1 MTETL
6 PSVSSMPKEAKKTR
20 RVSRSETERA
30 AVRELVKAARA
41 RGEDLT
47 GPGGLLKILTKDVLE
62 IALEEEMTE
71 HLGYDKHAAEGRNNA
86 NSRNGTRAK
95 TVTTPA
101 AGEVVIEVP
110 RDRDGTF
117 EPVIVK
123 KRQRRLNDVDAVVL
137 SLFARGL
144 TTGEIS
150 AHFAWGYLPLA
161 GAVYG
166 VSISKDTI
174 SRITDKVI
182 EWGRPRVRGR
192 CRRGHPGRC
201 RPSTPRS
208 SSMPSSVLVR
218 DGQVANRPFYVAI
231 GVDLNGRRDVLG
243 LWAGTHGSGESA
255 KYWLAVLTELKNRGV
270 RDVFFLVCD
279 GLKGL
284 PDSVATVFPDTTVQT
299 CVIHLIRG
307 TFKFASPA
315 SGRYPQKKYW
325 QQLAVDMKR
334 IYTAPNADAAW
345 AAFEEFEEKWAKP
358 YPAIATLW
366 RNAWSTFIP
375 FLDYDVE
382 IRRVLFSTNAIE
394 SQNARYRRAVNAKG
408 HFPTEQAAMKTL
420 YLVTR
425 SLDPKGLG
433 QARWVTRWKPA
444 LNAFAVTFETRMP
457 AAENL

>member
-101 AGEVVIEVP
+101 AGEVVIEVQ

-150 AHFAWGYLPLA
+150 AHFAE
-161 GAVYG
+161 VYG

-182 EWGRPRVRGR
+182 EEMQAWASRPLQAVYAAIFIDAI
-192 CRRGHPGRC
+192 
-201 RPSTPRS
+201 
-208 SSMPSSVLVR
+208 VVKVR

-307 TFKFASPA
+307 TFKFAS
-315 SGRYPQKKYW
+315 KKYW